1 MPTVRAGIPH
11 LSEVKTTAGPAAEIT
26 VQRGQYTD
34 SGLFHPILKLPIVI
48 VPTYPQPNTS
58 SQKTKA
64 IPQIESLA
72 AGNRTLSF
80 WPCRPSSSRTL
91 SSPLSCACMEGS
103 DTGVA
108 ASPLWLVSWEVL
120 PRVWRPEGLP
130 CAVALPPH
138 ILPWCTF
145 VPRTVP
151 KVLWHTSHAHAKTM
165 IMVIIVL
172 TTVILSKHI

>member
-1 MPTVRAGIPH
+1 MCLYILTNSSAACRWLLHLWIPRCLHHQDGSTHRHFDPQPSMPTVRAGIPH

-26 VQRGQYTD
+26 VQSGQYTD

-72 AGNRTLSF
+72 AGHRTLSF

-108 ASPLWLVSWEVL
+108 ASPLWL
-120 PRVWRPEGLP
+120 
-130 CAVALPPH
+130 
-138 ILPWCTF
+138 
-145 VPRTVP
+145 
-151 KVLWHTSHAHAKTM
+151 
-165 IMVIIVL
+165 
-172 TTVILSKHI
+172 